1 MNLDKL
7 TREDKL
13 RMISEEPP
21 VSVQMAEVMTEEADS
36 FSALQLS
43 GKHHS
48 VTDVPAKH
56 DDSWKEKIHK
66 PQLNKRMAQLLQ
78 NAGII

>member
-7 TREDKL
+7 THEEREEATMA
-13 RMISEEPP
+13 RIT
-21 VSVQMAEVMTEEADS
+21 MAEVMTEEADS

-48 VTDVPAKH
+48 VTDVPTKH

-66 PQLNKRMAQLLQ
+66 PQLSKRMAQLLQ
-78 NAGII
+78 NADII